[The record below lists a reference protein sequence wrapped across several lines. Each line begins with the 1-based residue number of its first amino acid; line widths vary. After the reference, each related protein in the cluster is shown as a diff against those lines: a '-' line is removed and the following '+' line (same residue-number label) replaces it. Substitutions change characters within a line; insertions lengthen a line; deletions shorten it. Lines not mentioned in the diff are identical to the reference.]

1 MEKKIK
7 FYYSLATYINYGMIS
22 IVTTF
27 YVPYLN
33 QVVGLSLSEVGKVV
47 SIGALFA
54 IFSQS
59 ILVNKLS
66 RSENKKKFIIIH
78 LVAVIFMIVL
88 LMYINKNTVYF
99 FAILYGLIIQTIGTV
114 YEIYVEELSVKQKME
129 YSEIRKWGSIGF
141 GCIVL
146 LSGAIISKYGFRTI
160 HLIGIVMIVIII
172 FIIAIKFK
180 NIESRNRRNTTRL
193 IDILKNKNALI
204 LGGIN
209 ILVIGTYTAIEFAY
223 SSYLVEI
230 VGNTDLANSIY
241 SKSIGMRV
249 FIEFISFMFVGRF
262 FRKGSPKKYLIIA
275 FSIAAMRILLFS
287 TAYIPLVV
295 LGDQLHGVMYACYLT
310 FLFKYIREIVDDEL
324 VAGTFSFVSVL
335 GSAGANFI
343 YPQMFSTIQGQFG
356 YTIMYLVGFSI
367 IVISLLIAIKILPEK
382 RTMIHY
388 RLIKRSIID
397 LN

>member
-7 FYYSLATYINYGMIS
+7 FYYSLATYINFGAFS
-22 IVTTF
+22 IITTF

-33 QVVGLSLSEVGKVV
+33 QVIGLSLNEVGKVV

-59 ILVNKLS
+59 ILVNIFS
-66 RSENKKKFIIIH
+66 RSKNKKKFIIIH
-78 LVAVIFMIVL
+78 FIGVILMIVV
-88 LMYINKNTVYF
+88 LMYINKSVVYF
-99 FAILYGLIIQTIGTV
+99 FAMLYGLIIQTIATI
-114 YEIYVEELSVKQKME
+114 YEIYVEGLSVKQKME

-146 LSGAIISKYGFRTI
+146 LSGTIISKYGFRTM
-160 HLIGIVMIVIII
+160 HLIGIVMISMIIL
-172 FIIAIKFK
+172 IIAMKFK
-180 NIESRNRRNTTRL
+180 NIESKDHRNTIKL
-193 IDILKNKNALI
+193 IDVLKNKNAVI
-204 LGGIN
+204 LGVIN
-209 ILVIGTYTAIEFAY
+209 ILAIGTYTAIEFAY

-249 FIEFISFMFVGRF
+249 FIEFISFMLVGKF
-262 FRKGSPKKYLIIA
+262 FRNGSPKKYLIIA

-295 LGDQLHGVMYACYLT
+295 LGDQLHGIMYACYLT
-310 FLFKYIREIVDDEL
+310 FLFKYIRKIVDDEL

-343 YPQMFSTIQGQFG
+343 YPQMFSIIQGKFG
-356 YTIMYLVGFSI
+356 YSVMYLVGFSI
-367 IVISLLIAIKILPEK
+367 ILISLLISIKILPEDK
-382 RTMIHY
+382 QY
-388 RLIKRSIID
+388 SKK
-397 LN
+397 

>member
-1 MEKKIK
+1 MKKQIK
-7 FYYSLATYINYGMIS
+7 FYYSLATYINYGVIS
-22 IVTTF
+22 ILTTF

-59 ILVNKLS
+59 LLVNRLS

-78 LVAVIFMIVL
+78 FVVVIFMIVL

-114 YEIYVEELSVKQKME
+114 YEIYVEELSVRQKME

-146 LSGAIISKYGFRTI
+146 LSGTIISKYGFRAI
-160 HLIGIVMIVIII
+160 HLVGIVMISVII

-180 NIESRNRRNTTRL
+180 NIEPRNRRNTTKL
-193 IDILKNKNALI
+193 SDILKNKNALI

-209 ILVIGTYTAIEFAY
+209 ILAIGTYNSVEFAY
-223 SSYLVEI
+223 SSYLIEI
-230 VGNTDLANSIY
+230 VGNVELANSIY

-262 FRKGSPKKYLIIA
+262 FRKKSPKKYLIIS

-287 TAYIPLVV
+287 TSYIPLVV
-295 LGDQLHGVMYACYLT
+295 LGDQLHGIMYACYLT

-343 YPQMFSTIQGQFG
+343 YPQMFSTIQGKFG
-356 YTIMYLVGFSI
+356 YTVMYLVGFSI
-367 IVISLLIAIKILPEK
+367 IVIALLSAIKILPENK
-382 RTMIHY
+382 AQS
-388 RLIKRSIID
+388 KK
-397 LN
+397 

>member
-1 MEKKIK
+1 MKKKIK
-7 FYYSLATYINYGMIS
+7 SYYSLATYINYGMIS
-22 IVTTF
+22 ILTTF

-33 QVVGLSLSEVGKVV
+33 QVVGLSLNEIGKVV

-66 RSENKKKFIIIH
+66 RSENKKKFIIIQ

-114 YEIYVEELSVKQKME
+114 YEIYVEELCVKQKIE

-146 LSGAIISKYGFRTI
+146 LSGAIISKYGFRI
-160 HLIGIVMIVIII
+160 VHLIGILMIGVTI
-172 FIIAIKFK
+172 FIIAMKFK
-180 NIESRNRRNTTRL
+180 NIESRNRRNTTKL

-204 LGGIN
+204 LGGIS
-209 ILVIGTYTAIEFAY
+209 LLAIGTYTAIEFAY
-223 SSYLVEI
+223 SAYLVEI

-249 FIEFISFMFVGRF
+249 FIEFISFIFVGRF
-262 FRKGSPKKYLIIA
+262 FRKGSPKKYLIIS
-275 FSIAAMRILLFS
+275 FSIGAIRILLFS
-287 TAYIPLVV
+287 TAYVPLVV
-295 LGDQLHGVMYACYLT
+295 LGDQLHGIMYACYLT
-310 FLFKYIREIVDDEL
+310 FLFKYIRKIVDDEL

-356 YTIMYLVGFSI
+356 YTVMYLVGFSI
-367 IVISLLIAIKILPEK
+367 IVIALLISIKILPEK
-382 RTMIHY
+382 
-388 RLIKRSIID
+388 K
-397 LN
+397 

>member
-1 MEKKIK
+1 MKKKIK
-7 FYYSLATYINYGMIS
+7 FYYSLATYINYGVIS
-22 IVTTF
+22 ILTTF

-59 ILVNKLS
+59 ILVNRLS

-88 LMYINKNTVYF
+88 LMYINKNIVYF

-146 LSGAIISKYGFRTI
+146 LSGIIISKYGFRTI
-160 HLIGIVMIVIII
+160 HLIGIVMISIVI
-172 FIIAIKFK
+172 FIIAMKFK
-180 NIESRNRRNTTRL
+180 NIESRNHRNTIKL

-209 ILVIGTYTAIEFAY
+209 ILAIGTYNAIEFAY
-223 SSYLVEI
+223 SAYLIEI

-241 SKSIGMRV
+241 SKSIG
-249 FIEFISFMFVGRF
+249 
-262 FRKGSPKKYLIIA
+262 
-275 FSIAAMRILLFS
+275 
-287 TAYIPLVV
+287 
-295 LGDQLHGVMYACYLT
+295 
-310 FLFKYIREIVDDEL
+310 
-324 VAGTFSFVSVL
+324 
-335 GSAGANFI
+335 
-343 YPQMFSTIQGQFG
+343 
-356 YTIMYLVGFSI
+356 
-367 IVISLLIAIKILPEK
+367 
-382 RTMIHY
+382 
-388 RLIKRSIID
+388 
-397 LN
+397 